1 MKKAVFLRKIFL
13 LHSYTGLIIGIF
25 LLALGVS
32 GSFLVF
38 RRDLDSKIYE
48 VSNKVAIRPTK
59 ISLDSMYRI
68 ILHAYPKIDGISLRN
83 FDYDP
88 SAAYQFT
95 LYRNDGNIN
104 TYDLYLLAM
113 DPYTGK
119 IIREGWY
126 RNPSTGII
134 HWILQFHFSFHWGVP
149 GLLLTDLI
157 AILLFISVT
166 TGLIVYRKK
175 IWPVL
180 SFRVKI
186 NKNSSR
192 GFYSSLHRIVGV
204 WALLFNLIIGF
215 TGFWLNKFA
224 FDPTIWKEKSIASI
238 QNIVITH
245 NIDSMVNH
253 ALSVQLMTDIHIG
266 IPTRKN
272 KHLIVDGK
280 IGQQPS
286 IIGNEL
292 NQIVTNVTTG
302 EIIKQNNYHTAPV
315 SDYVESMIFP
325 LHVGSYGGDFI
336 RWLYVIFGLTP
347 GLLSIT
353 GFYLWKQKNKQHK

>member
-1 MKKAVFLRKIFL
+1 MKKGVVMRKFFQ

-25 LLALGVS
+25 LLAMGIS
-32 GSFLVF
+32 GSLLVF
-38 RRDLDSKIYE
+38 RKDLDRKIYE
-48 VSNKVAIRPTK
+48 TENKVTILPSK

-68 ILHAYPKIDGISLRN
+68 IVHAYPKIDGISLRN
-83 FDYDP
+83 FDQVP

-104 TYDLYLLAM
+104 TYDLYLLVM

-126 RNPSTGII
+126 RNPSTGIM

-175 IWPVL
+175 IWSVL
-180 SFRVKI
+180 TFRMKL
-186 NKNSSR
+186 NRNSPR
-192 GFYSSLHRIVGV
+192 GFYSSLHRLVGV
-204 WALLFNLIIGF
+204 WALLFNIIIAF

-224 FDPTIWKEKSIASI
+224 FDPKLWKEKSVASI

-245 NIDSMVNH
+245 NIDSMVNQ
-253 ALSVQLMTDIHIG
+253 ALSVQQMTDIHIG

-272 KHLIVDGK
+272 KNLIVDGK
-280 IGQQPS
+280 LDHQPT

-292 NQIVTNVTTG
+292 NQIITNVSTG
-302 EIIKQNNYHTAPV
+302 EIIKKNNYETAPL
-315 SDYVESMIFP
+315 SDYLESMIFP
-325 LHVGSYGGDFI
+325 FHVGSYGGNLI

-347 GLLSIT
+347 GFLSIT